1 MTQPN
6 DNETL
11 MPPEQRGREF
21 DRLREEITMLRI
33 EGLLYCFDKHEAK
46 RRSGVITS
54 TLKDADGLE
63 RPVSIDINPR
73 YGQPSTIAYKVA
85 QAIFLKMTEAG
96 EPYSGVVMFTQRE
109 LARLVDRKWSGVTS
123 QQLYTAMMQLKR
135 TGISCAIHNKDTKE
149 TLQLEFE
156 FLASALFS
164 SKEKAITECVV
175 QVHDFIVASL
185 NRHHAVWLNYQRLAA
200 LDPIAAVLY
209 KRLFY
214 HFSNT
219 YTPRRA
225 RSTLKFEKDYE
236 DICRE
241 WLGGLK
247 PEKYKSR
254 IEKQLGRYL
263 ADVHA
268 TGIISSFE
276 IAERTKGVGFKLVF
290 HPGDAFFADYERFYL
305 RAQDATASKRV
316 ARETLNPQPL
326 QLVSY
331 FHKLLGHEGDTFTEK
346 ETAQASDLL
355 RRYSEPEVR
364 SLIDYAVERFKETRF
379 NPSFFGAILTHQPS
393 WSTHLT
399 ERQEAA
405 ARQAAKANCPI
416 CKGEGWLMVDDGKG
430 QRARICTHG
439 QTETGSPSATQ

>member
-1 MTQPN
+1 
-6 DNETL
+6 
-11 MPPEQRGREF
+11 
-21 DRLREEITMLRI
+21 
-33 EGLLYCFDKHEAK
+33 
-46 RRSGVITS
+46 
-54 TLKDADGLE
+54 
-63 RPVSIDINPR
+63 
-73 YGQPSTIAYKVA
+73 
-85 QAIFLKMTEAG
+85 
-96 EPYSGVVMFTQRE
+96 
-109 LARLVDRKWSGVTS
+109 
-123 QQLYTAMMQLKR
+123 MQLKR
-135 TGISCAIHNKDTKE
+135 TGISCAIHNKETKE

-175 QVHDFIVASL
+175 QVHDVIVASL

-346 ETAQASDLL
+346 ETAQASELL
-355 RRYSEPEVR
+355 HRYSEPEVR

-379 NPSFFGAILTHQPS
+379 TPSFFGAILTHQPS